1 MRDHTAELVAKL
13 TALLPPDTDGAAVA
27 DALWLAAGLAPDGPP
42 VHLSDPSV
50 PRSFSVSHPAAPAAS
65 AAVEAPPEE
74 PEHRPAT
81 PLYEPPTGD
90 PAAPRVEVAAA
101 RALPHA
107 LDAGR
112 ALRPFKRRYPHGP
125 RRTVDLDAT
134 VSAYTR
140 TGELLPVLSPTPERW
155 FEVVVLVE
163 RSPTMEIWQ
172 DTLDEFTTLLT
183 GLGAFRRVRRLHL
196 DLDPHPTVTDTHG
209 RPVPPARLPQQRRL
223 LLVLTDCAG
232 PHWRTPAIWQLLHT
246 WGAHGPVA
254 LLNPLPGRLR
264 HRTALD
270 LPAVRVR
277 HRRPDARNTELA
289 HAVPLM
295 LTATFGPEAGWVP
308 LPTPSL
314 TPHSLRRWADAMMR
328 GTPAGHDAVLV
339 PATGTLTSPFAD
351 DDPTD
356 ADDPARR
363 AAAFLHTATPAARRL
378 AALCSPFSR
387 LSLPLLRLVRQE
399 AVPEADTDDLA
410 EVLTAGLLDTRTP
423 AALTFH
429 PEARAALT
437 PHLTRH
443 DAWTVHAALTH
454 HLATHH
460 PRPGH
465 AFSAIA
471 PEHLDELPADLQPFA
486 TATADLLTLLAPAR
500 RRAPRGRPATPAP
513 PRFPDPARSA
523 AVLIGIPGPAERD
536 SPENLRTS
544 LDELKSV
551 LTSPMSWNLP
561 PERCHVL
568 LGAST
573 PEQVQVLLAA
583 ADLGAE
589 DALLVYVQ
597 GDFPEAVSDD
607 GPPGGVRQ
615 AISDL
620 LDNRPAATTV
630 LMMDGNDATQL
641 ARPIERRLPRLA
653 GAVAILSAE
662 RQGADDDF
670 SLARSLAKD
679 AEEGIP
685 GGPDVI
691 GLDTLLR
698 LPRRRPSGS
707 SASFRLSAHGPVE
720 VPAILRNRQAL
731 QYSRAEVRMD
741 FLGLRAELEARGIQV
756 SDEIAPILL
765 ALVSFSHSYAQQ
777 VASGE
782 VREADVRDAL
792 ADFLGPALVLAS
804 DPDGGPDLSCRRR
817 EGGPGVPFELLVASQ
832 ADPTLPASV
841 GPLVNHPLR
850 IQMLVGRFENPMGP
864 LVFRHKEQ
872 NVHVVALFV
881 PAPGSDNNRAAGR
894 VTATADVLVLPDHEG
909 QGPLSDAGLRQL
921 AEIRAQ
927 VRAATDPEHPAAFRV
942 EELATLVDNLRR
954 RRAELAGRQLCLA
967 VGHAPF
973 DSAVVGKGTA
983 AMSRLWNGLDALPW
997 ALGAPGQGLAVLL
1010 TDEVHQEMRPGS
1022 QGTTV
1027 LEYVPFRPTGESG
1040 DVQAWFGMLGS
1051 TGAALITRLRPTAD
1065 PSSPQSVGYS
1075 HTRLCRQLRDL
1086 GVRPGGVLFVQ
1097 VSERAIRAVLPEQ
1110 LMAAL
1115 HEVLGPDGT
1124 VVMSAATPE
1133 NSLNS
1138 AYTKGALAGLTP
1150 DAQEVYRSYMPPFD
1164 PLVTPVSASAGS
1176 LAEWLR
1182 RDQASNSVRSAHPQ
1196 HSFVASGR
1204 WAQYLMADHRLDS
1217 PHGEHSP
1224 LLKLHQSRAQA
1235 LLLGVPVNEC
1245 LAWNL
1250 AASRIPNPPM
1260 VTESCVVKSS
1270 AGTGREWVT
1279 FTTVAAPE
1287 LDAPELRER
1296 LEAQLPLR
1304 RGVLADEAA
1313 VLAPVEEG
1321 VELVAAWL
1329 ADTRH

>member
-1 MRDHTAELVAKL
+1 MRDFTAELVAKL
-13 TALLPPDTDGAAVA
+13 TARLPPDTDGAAVA
-27 DALWLAAGLAPDGPP
+27 DALWLAAGLVPDGPP
-42 VHLSDPSV
+42 VSLSDPSV
-50 PRSFSVSHPAAPAAS
+50 PSSFSVPAPAAPAAS

-74 PEHRPAT
+74 PENRPAT
-81 PLYEPPTGD
+81 PLYEPPTSD

-134 VSAYTR
+134 VTAYTR
-140 TGELLPVLSPTPERW
+140 TGELLPVLGPTPERW

-172 DTLDEFTTLLT
+172 DTLDEFTALLT

-196 DLDPHPTVTDTHG
+196 DLDPHPTVTDTRG

-232 PHWRTPAIWQLLHT
+232 PYWRTPAIWQLLHT

-295 LTATFGPEAGWVP
+295 LTATFGPDADWVP

-314 TPHSLRRWADAMMR
+314 TSHALRRWADAMMR
-328 GTPAGHDAVLV
+328 GAPAGHDAVLV
-339 PATGTLTSPFAD
+339 PAAGTLTSPFA
-351 DDPTD
+351 TD
-356 ADDPARR
+356 ETPDDDPARR

-429 PEARAALT
+429 PEARAALA

-443 DAWTVHAALTH
+443 DAWTVHTALTH

-460 PRPGH
+460 PRPSH

-471 PEHLDELPADLQPFA
+471 PEHLDDLPADLQPFA

-500 RRAPRGRPATPAP
+500 RRVARERPAAPVP
-513 PRFPDPARSA
+513 PRFPDPALSA

-536 SPENLRTS
+536 TPESLRTS
-544 LDELKSV
+544 LEELKSV

-561 PERCHVL
+561 PERCRVL
-568 LGAST
+568 LDPST
-573 PEQVQVLLAA
+573 PEQVQLLLAA
-583 ADLGAE
+583 AALEAE
-589 DALLVYVQ
+589 DVLLVYVQ
-597 GDFPEAVSDD
+597 GALPEVGPDV
-607 GPPGGVRQ
+607 GPPDGVLRQ
-615 AISDL
+615 ISDL
-620 LDNRPAATTV
+620 LGNRPGATTV
-630 LMMDGNDATQL
+630 LMMDGNDADAL
-641 ARPIERRLPRLA
+641 ARSIEQWLPRLA
-653 GAVAILSAE
+653 GAVVVLTGE

-670 SLARSLAKD
+670 SLARCLAMD

-685 GGPDVI
+685 GGPDVL
-691 GLDTLLR
+691 GLDTLVR

-707 SASFRLSAHGPVE
+707 SASFRLSTHGPAE

-731 QYSRAEVRMD
+731 QHTRPEVRMD
-741 FLGLRAELEARGIQV
+741 FLALRAELEARGARIP
-756 SDEIAPILL
+756 DGTGPLLL
-765 ALVSFSHSYAQQ
+765 ALISFSHSYAQR
-777 VASGE
+777 VTSGE
-782 VREADVRDAL
+782 AWETDVEDAL
-792 ADFLGPALVLAS
+792 AEFLAPALVLTP
-804 DPDGGPDLSCRRR
+804 DRDGGHHLHCLPRDGGPGL
-817 EGGPGVPFELLVASQ
+817 PVELLMGSPS
-832 ADPTLPASV
+832 DPTLPDPV
-841 GPLVNHPLR
+841 GPPVNHPLWIR
-850 IQMLVGRFENPMGP
+850 MFVGRFENPAGP
-864 LVFRHKEQ
+864 QVLQHKAR
-872 NVHVVALFV
+872 NVHAVALSV
-881 PAPGSDNNRAAGR
+881 PAPGSDHRREAGW
-894 VTATADVLVLPDHEG
+894 VAATADVVVLPDRDG
-909 QGPLSDAGLRQL
+909 RPLSDAGHRRL
-921 AEIRAQ
+921 AEIQAP
-927 VRAATDPEHPAAFRV
+927 VRTVTDPERTSAFRV
-942 EELATLVDNLRR
+942 EGLATLVESLRR
-954 RRAELAGRQLCLA
+954 GRKGLSGRQLCLA
-967 VGHAPF
+967 LGHAPF
-973 DSAVVGKGTA
+973 DSAALGERTA
-983 AMSRLWNGLDALPW
+983 AMSRLWNGTDQG
-997 ALGAPGQGLAVLL
+997 ALGAPGESLAVLL
-1010 TDEVHQEMRPGS
+1010 TDEVHQEMQFG
-1022 QGTTV
+1022 GHHGDVT
-1027 LEYVPFRPTGESG
+1027 LEYVPFLPAGESG
-1040 DVQAWFGMLGS
+1040 DGQAWLGMLGH
-1051 TGAALITRLRPTAD
+1051 TGAELIARLRPTPDLA
-1065 PSSPQSVGYS
+1065 PSRLISYS

-1086 GVRPGGVLFVQ
+1086 GVRSGGVLFVQ
-1097 VSERAIRAVLPEQ
+1097 ASDRAMTAVNPEQ
-1110 LMAAL
+1110 LLAAL
-1115 HEVLGPDGT
+1115 REVLGPEGT

-1133 NSLNS
+1133 NSLSS
-1138 AYTKGALAGLTP
+1138 AYTQGALAGLTP
-1150 DAQEVYRSYMPPFD
+1150 AAQEVYRSYMPPFD
-1164 PLVTPVSASAGS
+1164 PSATPVSASAGS

-1182 RDQASNSVRSAHPQ
+1182 RSPGSIRSAHPQ

-1204 WAQYLMADHRLDS
+1204 WAQYLMDDHRLDS
-1217 PHGEHSP
+1217 PHGERSP
-1224 LLKLHQSRAQA
+1224 LLKLCQSRAQA

-1250 AASRIPNPPM
+1250 ASSRTRNPPT
-1260 VTESCVVKSS
+1260 VTESCVVKTRE
-1270 AGTGREWVT
+1270 GTGREWVT
-1279 FTTVAAPE
+1279 FTAVAAPE

-1296 LEAQLPLR
+1296 LEAQLPLH
-1304 RGVLADEAA
+1304 RGILADQAA
-1313 VLAPVEEG
+1313 VLAPVEDG
-1321 VELVAAWL
+1321 VALVTEWL
-1329 ADTRH
+1329 VDIRR